1 MSQSKS
7 KTTSLFE
14 REMQKPAF
22 RQAYEKERKNFA
34 LEVQFLTLLE
44 GNQMKLADL
53 ARTLGMPRGNVTR
66 DLSQRA
72 IRHAT
77 LSRVQTIANAIDAD
91 FVPVILPRDPQK
103 RRTVLD
109 QLEKTFSAGA
119 R

>member
-1 MSQSKS
+1 M
-7 KTTSLFE
+7 SLFE

-22 RQAYEKERKNFA
+22 RQAYERERKNFA
-34 LEVQFLTLLE
+34 LEVQFLNLLE

-72 IRHAT
+72 IRYAT

-109 QLEKTFSAGA
+109 KLEKTFAAGA